1 MDVDIRAPQ
10 RDEAGAVFAIC
21 SEAFTSPPNRRE
33 TWMAAKRMEDF
44 LGAWAGEE
52 LVGTTEVMPVGQFFG
67 GRSVPMG
74 AVASVAVRPDHRG
87 RGIAPRLLALA
98 VERMHEQGLVVST
111 LHPATTRFYRG
122 LGWEIGGEFGVR
134 RVPTASLAALP
145 PGEQECLRPGRSDD
159 LDGVRECY
167 DRVAPSINGAIDRRE
182 PRWRIDQLTLD
193 RPQRYLYVYDADDG
207 IDGYV
212 VYDQQQSS
220 RQWGFRITA
229 HELVAA
235 DARAAVTLWRH
246 LGSHVA
252 QVDTI
257 TVLAMPADVLT
268 LLLPEQVVELA
279 GANHWMT
286 RIVDAAGA
294 IAARGYPPGV
304 RAEVHLQ
311 LVDRVAPWNDGRFV
325 LRVEGGEGKLSPG
338 GTGDVHISINA
349 LASLYTGWASASV
362 LAAAGLV
369 HHADRRDLADLDA
382 AFAGPRPYL
391 FDNY

>member
-1 MDVDIRAPQ
+1 MEIRAPHPH
-10 RDEAGAVFAIC
+10 EADVVFDVC
-21 SEAFTSPPNRRE
+21 SEAFASRPERRE
-33 TWMAAKRMEDF
+33 QWLAGKRMDEF
-44 LGAWAGEE
+44 LGGWVGDE
-52 LVGTTEVMPVGQFFG
+52 LVATAEAMPVGQFFG

-98 VERMHEQGLVVST
+98 VERMHEHGLVIST

-134 RVPTASLAALP
+134 RVPAASLAALP

-159 LDGVRECY
+159 IDGVRECY
-167 DRVAPSINGAIDRRE
+167 ARVAPSINGAIDRRDS
-182 PRWRIDQLTLD
+182 RWRVDLFTLD
-193 RPQRYLYVYDADDG
+193 RPQRYLYVYDADDR

-212 VYDQQQSS
+212 VYDQHQSS
-220 RQWGFRITA
+220 RQWGFRITV

-235 DARAAVTLWRH
+235 DARVAVTLWRH

-257 TVLAMPADVLT
+257 TVLALPLDALT
-268 LLLPEQVVELA
+268 LLLPEQVVELV

-294 IAARGYPPGV
+294 IAARGYPPSV
-304 RAEVHLQ
+304 RAEAHLQ

-325 LRVEGGEGKLSPG
+325 LRVDGGEGKLSPG
-338 GTGDVHISINA
+338 GTGDVHMSINA

-369 HHADRRDLADLDA
+369 HHARRPDLAALDA

>member
-1 MDVDIRAPQ
+1 MDIKIRAPHA
-10 RDEAGAVFAIC
+10 DEAEAVFAVG
-21 SEAFTSPPNRRE
+21 SEAFASRAERRE
-33 TWMAAKRMEDF
+33 SWLASKRMDEF
-44 LGAWAGEE
+44 LGGWVGDE
-52 LVGTTEVMPVGQFFG
+52 LVATTEVMPVGQYFG

-87 RGIAPRLLALA
+87 RGIAPRLLGLA

-145 PGEQECLRPGRSDD
+145 PGEQECLRPGRRDD
-159 LDGVRECY
+159 LDGVRDCY
-167 DRVAPSINGAIDRRE
+167 ERVAPSINGAIDRRDA
-182 PRWRIDQLTLD
+182 RWRIDQLTLD
-193 RPQRYLYVYDADDG
+193 HPQRYLYVYDADDG

-212 VYDQQQSS
+212 VYDQHQTS
-220 RQWGFRITA
+220 RQWGFGITV

-252 QVDTI
+252 QVDTV

-294 IAARGYPPGV
+294 VAARGYPPGL

-311 LVDRVAPWNDGRFV
+311 LADRVAPWNDGRFV
-325 LRVEGGEGKLSPG
+325 LRVDGGEGKLSPG
-338 GTGDVHISINA
+338 GTGDVHLSINA
-349 LASLYTGWASASV
+349 LASLYTGWATASV
-362 LAAAGLV
+362 LEAAGV
-369 HHADRRDLADLDA
+369 MHHAGRRELADLEA
-382 AFAGPRPYL
+382 VFAGPRPYL

>member
-1 MDVDIRAPQ
+1 MDIEIRAP
-10 RDEAGAVFAIC
+10 RPDESDDVFALC
-21 SEAFTSPPNRRE
+21 SEAFASPPERRE
-33 TWMAAKRMEDF
+33 PWLATKRMEEF
-44 LGAWAGEE
+44 LGAWVGAE
-52 LVGTTEVMPVGQFFG
+52 LVATTEVMPIGQFFG

-87 RGIAPRLLALA
+87 HGIAPRLMTLA
-98 VERMHEQGLVVST
+98 VERMHEQGLVIST

-134 RVPTASLAALP
+134 RVPTAALAGLP
-145 PGEQECLRPGRSDD
+145 PGEPECLRPARADD
-159 LDGVRECY
+159 IDDVRECY
-167 DRVAPSINGAIDRRE
+167 ERVASGINGAIDRRDE
-182 PRWRIDQLTLD
+182 RWGADQLTVD
-193 RPQRYLYVYDADDG
+193 HPQRYLYVYDADEQ

-212 VYDQQQSS
+212 VYDQHQTRQ
-220 RQWGFRITA
+220 QWGFGITV

-252 QVDTI
+252 QVDAI
-257 TVLAMPADVLT
+257 TVLALPPEVLL
-268 LLLPEQVVELA
+268 LLLPEQVVELV

-286 RIVDAAGA
+286 RVVDAAGA
-294 IAARGYPPGV
+294 VAARGYPAGV
-304 RAEVHLQ
+304 RAEVHL
-311 LVDRVAPWNDGRFV
+311 LLADRAAPWNDGRFV

-338 GTGDVHISINA
+338 GTGDVHLSVNA
-349 LASLYTGWASASV
+349 LASLYTGWTTAHV

-369 HHADRRDLADLDA
+369 RHAGPRELTALDA

>member
-1 MDVDIRAPQ
+1 MDVEVRAPH
-10 RDEAGAVFAIC
+10 RDEAEAVYALC
-21 SEAFTSPPNRRE
+21 SEAFASRPERRE
-33 TWMAAKRMEDF
+33 SWLASKRMEEF
-44 LGAWAGEE
+44 LGAWVAGE

-67 GRSVPMG
+67 NRSVPMG

-87 RGIAPRLLALA
+87 HGIAPRLLALA
-98 VERMHEQGLVVST
+98 VDRMHEQGLPVST
-111 LHPATTRFYRG
+111 LHPATTRLYRG

-134 RVPTASLAALP
+134 RVPTTSLAALP
-145 PGEQECLRPGRSDD
+145 PGEQECLRPGRTDD
-159 LDGVRECY
+159 LDGVAECY
-167 DRVAPSINGAIDRRE
+167 ERVAPSINGAIDRNNT
-182 PRWRIDQLTLD
+182 RWRIDQLTLD
-193 RPQRYLYVYDADDG
+193 RPQRYVYVYDADDG

-212 VYDQQQSS
+212 VYDQHQTR
-220 RQWGFRITA
+220 RQWGFGITV

-252 QVDTI
+252 QVDAV
-257 TVLAMPADVLT
+257 TVLALPLDVLT
-268 LLLPEQVVELA
+268 LLFPEQVVELV

-294 IAARGYPPGV
+294 VAARGYPPAVG
-304 RAEVHLQ
+304 AEVHLQ

-338 GTGDVHISINA
+338 GTGDVHLSVNA
-349 LASLYTGWASASV
+349 LASLYTGWATASV

-369 HHADRRDLADLDA
+369 HHAGRRDLADLDA
-382 AFAGPRPYL
+382 AFAGPRPFL

>member
-1 MDVDIRAPQ
+1 VDIEIRAP
-10 RDEAGAVFAIC
+10 RKEEAEAVFALG
-21 SEAFTSPPNRRE
+21 SEAFAGPAERRE
-33 TWMAAKRMEDF
+33 SWLATKRMEEF
-44 LGAWAGEE
+44 LAAWVGDE
-52 LVGTTEVMPVGQFFG
+52 LVAMTEVMPVGQFFG

-145 PGEQECLRPGRSDD
+145 PGEPECLRPVRADD
-159 LDGVRECY
+159 IESVRECY
-167 DRVAPSINGAIDRRE
+167 RRVAPAINGAIDRTDMG
-182 PRWRIDQLTLD
+182 WRADQLTLD
-193 RPQRYLYVYDADDG
+193 HPHRYLYAYDADG
-207 IDGYV
+207 QVDGYV
-212 VYDQQQSS
+212 VYDQHQTG
-220 RQWGFRITA
+220 RQWGFGITV

-246 LGSHVA
+246 LGSHAA

-257 TVLAMPADVLT
+257 TVLALPLDVLT
-268 LLLPEQVVELA
+268 LLLPEQVVEFVA
-279 GANHWMT
+279 ANHWMT

-294 IAARGYPPGV
+294 VAARGYPSGV
-304 RAEVHLQ
+304 RAEVHVHLA
-311 LVDRVAPWNDGRFV
+311 DRLAPWNDGRFV

-338 GTGDVHISINA
+338 GTGDVHLSVNA
-349 LASLYTGWASASV
+349 LASLYTGWASARALST
-362 LAAAGLV
+362 AGLV
-369 HHADRRDLADLDA
+369 HHAGDREVAALDA
-382 AFAGPRPYL
+382 AFAGPHPYL

>member
-1 MDVDIRAPQ
+1 MEIAIHAPQ
-10 RDEAGAVFAIC
+10 PHEAEDVFAVC
-21 SEAFTSPPNRRE
+21 SEAFASRPERRE
-33 TWMAAKRMEDF
+33 SWLASKRMDEF
-44 LGAWAGEE
+44 LGGWVGDE
-52 LVGTTEVMPVGQFFG
+52 LVATTEVMPVGQYFG

-87 RGIAPRLLALA
+87 RGIAPRLLGLA

-111 LHPATTRFYRG
+111 LHPATTRFYRD

-145 PGEQECLRPGRSDD
+145 PGEQECLRPGRSAD

-167 DRVAPSINGAIDRRE
+167 ERVAPWINGAIDRRDT
-182 PRWRIDQLTLD
+182 RWRVDQLMLD
-193 RPQRYLYVYDADDG
+193 HPQRYLYVYHADDG

-212 VYDQQQSS
+212 VYDQHQTS
-220 RQWGFRITA
+220 RQWGFGITV

-246 LGSHVA
+246 LASHVA
-252 QVDTI
+252 QVDTV

-268 LLLPEQVVELA
+268 LLLPEQVVELV

-286 RIVDAAGA
+286 RVVDAAGA
-294 IAARGYPPGV
+294 VAARGYPPGV

-338 GTGDVHISINA
+338 GTGDVHLSINA
-349 LASLYTGWASASV
+349 LASLYTGWATASV

-369 HHADRRDLADLDA
+369 HHASRRDLADLDA

>member
-1 MDVDIRAPQ
+1 MDAEIRAPN
-10 RDEAGAVFAIC
+10 RDEADAVFAVC
-21 SEAFTSPPNRRE
+21 SEAFASPVERRE
-33 TWMAAKRMEDF
+33 SWLATKRMEEF
-44 LGAWAGEE
+44 LGAWVGEE
-52 LVGTTEVMPVGQFFG
+52 LVATTEVMPVGQFFG

-87 RGIAPRLLALA
+87 RGIAPRLLALT
-98 VERMHEQGLVVST
+98 VERMHEQGLAVST

-145 PGEQECLRPGRSDD
+145 PGEYECLRPGRSDD

-167 DRVAPSINGAIDRRE
+167 ERVSPSINGAIDRSDA
-182 PRWRIDQLTLD
+182 RWRIDQLTLD
-193 RPQRYLYVYDADDG
+193 RPQRYLYVYDADDR

-212 VYDQQQSS
+212 VYDQQQT
-220 RQWGFRITA
+220 RAQWGFGITV

-235 DARAAVTLWRH
+235 DASTAVTLWRH

-257 TVLAMPADVLT
+257 TVLALPLDVLT
-268 LLLPEQVVELA
+268 LLLPEQVIHLT

-294 IAARGYPPGV
+294 VAARGYPPGV

-325 LRVEGGEGKLSPG
+325 LRVDGGEGKLSLG
-338 GTGDVHISINA
+338 GTGDVHLSINA
-349 LASLYTGWASASV
+349 LASLYTGWTSASV
-362 LAAAGLV
+362 LATAGLV
-369 HHADRRDLADLDA
+369 HHAAPPDLAALDA

>member
-1 MDVDIRAPQ
+1 VDVDIRAPR
-10 RDEAGAVFAIC
+10 RDEADAVFAVC
-21 SEAFTSPPNRRE
+21 SEAFASRPERRE
-33 TWMAAKRMEDF
+33 AWLDAKRMEEF
-44 LGAWAGEE
+44 LGAWVGDE
-52 LVGTTEVMPVGQFFG
+52 LVATTEVMPVGQFFG

-98 VERMHEQGLVVST
+98 VERMHEEGLVVST

-134 RVPTASLAALP
+134 HVPTASLAALP
-145 PGEQECLRPGRSDD
+145 PGEQECLRPGRRDD
-159 LDGVRECY
+159 FDGVRQCY
-167 DRVAPSINGAIDRRE
+167 ERVAPSINGAIDRRE
-182 PRWRIDQLTLD
+182 TRWRVDLFTLD
-193 RPQRYLYVYDADDG
+193 RPQRYLYVYDAGDG

-212 VYDQQQSS
+212 VYDQHQTS
-220 RQWGFRITA
+220 RQWGFRITV

-252 QVDTI
+252 QVDAI
-257 TVLAMPADVLT
+257 TVLALPLEVLT
-268 LLLPEQVVELA
+268 LLLPEQVIDLV

-311 LVDRVAPWNDGRFV
+311 IADRVAPWNDGRFV

-338 GTGDVHISINA
+338 GTGDVHVSVNA
-349 LASLYTGWASASV
+349 LASLYTGWAKAPV

-369 HHADRRDLADLDA
+369 HHAGRRELADLDA

>member
-1 MDVDIRAPQ
+1 VDMDIRAPQ
-10 RDEAGAVFAIC
+10 PDEADAVFAVC
-21 SEAFTSPPNRRE
+21 SEAFASRPERRD
-33 TWMAAKRMEDF
+33 TWLGSKRMDDF
-44 LGAWAGEE
+44 LGAWVGGE
-52 LVGTTEVMPVGQFFG
+52 LVATTEVMPVGQFFG

-98 VERMHEQGLVVST
+98 VERMREQGLVVST

-159 LDGVRECY
+159 LDDVRECY
-167 DRVAPSINGAIDRRE
+167 ERVAPSINGAIDRDS
-182 PRWRIDQLTLD
+182 RWRVDLFTLD
-193 RPQRYLYVYDADDG
+193 RPQRYLYVYDAGDG

-212 VYDQQQSS
+212 VYDQQQTR
-220 RQWGFRITA
+220 RQWGFAITV

-235 DARAAVTLWRH
+235 DARAAVTLWRQ

-257 TVLAMPADVLT
+257 TVLALPADVLT
-268 LLLPEQVVELA
+268 LLLPEQVIELV
-279 GANHWMT
+279 GVNHWMT

-294 IAARGYPPGV
+294 VAARGYPPGV

-311 LVDRVAPWNDGRFV
+311 LADRVAPWNDGRFV

-338 GTGDVHISINA
+338 GTGDVHVSINA

-369 HHADRRDLADLDA
+369 HHVDRRDLTDLDA

>member
-1 MDVDIRAPQ
+1 MDIEIRAPHH
-10 RDEAGAVFAIC
+10 DEADAVFAVC
-21 SEAFTSPPNRRE
+21 SEAFASRPERRE
-33 TWMAAKRMEDF
+33 TWLDSKRMDEF
-44 LGAWAGEE
+44 LGAWVDDE
-52 LVGTTEVMPVGQFFG
+52 LVATTEVMPVGQYFG

-98 VERMHEQGLVVST
+98 VERMHQQGLVLST

-134 RVPTASLAALP
+134 HVPTVSLAALP
-145 PGEQECLRPGRSDD
+145 PGEQECLRPGRGDD
-159 LDGVRECY
+159 LDGVRDCY
-167 DRVAPSINGAIDRRE
+167 ERAARSINGAIDRSDA
-182 PRWRIDQLTLD
+182 RWRIDQLTLD
-193 RPQRYLYVYDADDG
+193 RPQRYLYVYDAGEG

-212 VYDQQQSS
+212 VYDQYQTS
-220 RQWGFRITA
+220 RQWGFRITV
-229 HELVAA
+229 HELVAV

-252 QVDTI
+252 QVDRI
-257 TVLAMPADVLT
+257 TVLALPLDVLT

-311 LVDRVAPWNDGRFV
+311 LVDRVAPWNDGRHV

-338 GTGDVHISINA
+338 GTGDVHLSINA
-349 LASLYTGWASASV
+349 LGSLYTGWASASV
-362 LAAAGLV
+362 LAEAGLV
-369 HHADRRDLADLDA
+369 HHAGPRDLADLDA
-382 AFAGPRPYL
+382 VFAGPRPYL
-391 FDNY
+391 FDNF